1 MGVHES
7 RARAESR
14 AAHEIIAAHVADQ
27 EPGICRVCLAPGPCA
42 PANAAANRLVEL
54 GLPVRTP
61 VLTAGRLAVLRHWL
75 APHRWGS
82 PRPAPL
88 VTRAWRWRLGSAT
101 G

>member
-14 AAHEIIAAHVADQ
+14 AAHEIIAAHVADR
-27 EPGICRVCLAPGPCA
+27 GSDLCRLCLVPGPCA

-61 VLTAGRLAVLRHWL
+61 EVPTARFAALRRWL
-75 APHRWGS
+75 APHRRGS

-88 VTRAWRWRLGSAT
+88 LTWAWRLRLALG
-101 G
+101 